1 VTVRMP
7 GPRPLLHFESSLADQ
22 RLDAVVD
29 LLKLVRADILSYHSD
44 NGHSGTHCV
53 LQQLSCCQ
61 YLAGRPIVRDRNFDY
76 HDRFLSAVLG
86 LRSPSWISPNTT
98 KGLARKHHRQEEF
111 FSSLCIP
118 ERLPLLLISPA
129 GGSALHLPRGHQRGH
144 HLGPC
149 ATLQPGRADRESGDT
164 GDTLCTRSGRCSR
177 PLLIARST
185 RDWKLPRMSKV
196 AASVA

>member
-1 VTVRMP
+1 MP
-7 GPRPLLHFESSLADQ
+7 GPRPLLRFESSLADQ

-118 ERLPLLLISPA
+118 ERLPLLLIWPPQVAQLGTFHVDTDA
-129 GGSALHLPRGHQRGH
+129 GIIWTGAPR
-144 HLGPC
+144 LN
-149 ATLQPGRADRESGDT
+149 PGRADRESGDT
-164 GDTLCTRSGRCSR
+164 LYAPAPGGAPGHFSWHDQPGIGSCRGCRR
-177 PLLIARST
+177 
-185 RDWKLPRMSKV
+185 
-196 AASVA
+196 